1 MIEWPWKLLT
11 PRSESWRLSGV
22 AVNGGQTLG
31 GVARLNRLDGGGLWV
46 GEQNFY
52 FHTPDQ
58 IRAARALETMMDGG
72 SAPVVAFSFEDPFA
86 PGMTG
91 GASRFSDGAEFSDMT
106 VFAGASFAL
115 NIAVAAAGRATT
127 ITVLNAGTSLRGGER
142 FSIVHPTMGRR
153 RYSIGRVE
161 GDQVTIRPPLR
172 EAVLV
177 GDELDFNKV
186 GTVARL
192 ANPDEF
198 LGALQLTRHI
208 EATARW
214 VEAF

>member
-1 MIEWPWKLLT
+1 MLEWPWKLLT

-22 AVNGGQTLG
+22 AVTGGQTLG
-31 GVARLNRLDGGGLWV
+31 GVSRLSRLDGGGLWV

-52 FHTPDQ
+52 FHTPEQ
-58 IRAARALETMMDGG
+58 IRTARALEALMDGG
-72 SAPVVAFSFEDPFA
+72 ATNIVAFSFEEPFSPRTTGA
-86 PGMTG
+86 PVG
-91 GASRFSDGAEFSDMT
+91 FSDGSKFSDGSQ
-106 VFAGASFAL
+106 FAGVGFTISL
-115 NIAVAAAGRATT
+115 GSDAVLRATKL
-127 ITVLNAGTSLRGGER
+127 TVPNASDALIGGER
-142 FSIVHPTMGRR
+142 FSIIHPTMGRR
-153 RYSIGRVE
+153 RYTVGRVE
-161 GDQVTIRPPLR
+161 GDELTIRPPLR
-172 EAVLV
+172 EATSA
-177 GDELDFNKV
+177 GTTLDFNRV